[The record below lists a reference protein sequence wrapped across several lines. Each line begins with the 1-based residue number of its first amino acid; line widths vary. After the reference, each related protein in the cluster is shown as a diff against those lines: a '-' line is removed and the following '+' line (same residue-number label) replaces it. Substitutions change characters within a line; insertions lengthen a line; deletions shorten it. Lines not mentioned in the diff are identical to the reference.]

1 MQNINKYNQMKTLHE
16 VINTVVNKHGKRIY
30 IKPVEND
37 LPLLTFNDLKK
48 FSMRFSGFLAYHG
61 INEQDK
67 VVVIMNN
74 STLMVLLFLSIIY
87 HNVVFIPINP
97 QMSKSEI
104 DYIVKDSLPNMIL
117 CEKTFSPKVENKKIK
132 QFSIDNHKE
141 FFDIIYSQEIV
152 ENNQP
157 KIHSNQIAE
166 IVYTSGTTGKPKGVV
181 ITHKNMISNVVG
193 IWERMNFNKEDI
205 FLTIT
210 PLFHN
215 SGQFFSTL
223 VPLLIGAR
231 TTAVRHDTALLSFWY
246 LIKDFS
252 INWTLGMPTHINYLL
267 TQEIKKKDTPL
278 KGILVGGARLEDHNH
293 KSFQKEFGV
302 EIYKTY
308 GLTETCSFAT
318 CDGRDKKSRVVGSS
332 GKPIMANEIQIF
344 NPDSNKKVSN
354 NTLGEIRIKGRNIFK
369 EYLNKPNRTQK
380 SFKNGWFCTGDQGYL
395 DDNNNLFVIDRID
408 NMIIV
413 GGENIYPAEIENLM
427 PLLKGLTLGI
437 LASIPHNI
445 LGREL
450 VLVYEGKMPDKDYQI
465 WKNILKKNLTP
476 FRIPKK
482 FINVTDLGL
491 TNIPKS
497 PNGKILRGEIN
508 NLVIKH
514 FS

>member
-1 MQNINKYNQMKTLHE
+1 MKTLFE
-16 VINTVVNKHGKRIY
+16 VINTVVNEHGERVY
-30 IKPVEND
+30 IKPIEND
-37 LPLLTFNDLKK
+37 LPLLTFNDLKI
-48 FSMRFSGFLAYHG
+48 FTMHFSGFLAFHG
-61 INEQDK
+61 INEQEK

-74 STLMVLLFLSIIY
+74 STLMVLLFLSIVY

-117 CEKTFSPKVENKKIK
+117 YEKTFSPKVQNKKIK
-132 QFSIDNHKE
+132 QFCIDNHKE
-141 FFDIIYSQEIV
+141 FFDIIYSQEKV

-157 KIHSNQIAE
+157 KIHNDQIAE

-181 ITHKNMISNVVG
+181 ITHKNMISNTVG
-193 IWERMNFNKEDI
+193 IWERMNFNKEDL

-252 INWTLGMPTHINYLL
+252 INWTLCMPTHINYLL
-267 TQEIKKKDTPL
+267 TQEIKIKDTPL
-278 KGILVGGARLEDHNH
+278 KGIVVGGARLEDANH

-318 CDGRDKKSRVVGSS
+318 CDRRDKEHRVVGSS
-332 GKPIMANEIQIF
+332 GKPIMVNEIQIF
-344 NPDSNKKVSN
+344 NQDSNKKVSN

-369 EYLNKPNRTQK
+369 EYLNKPNQTQK
-380 SFKNGWFCTGDQGYL
+380 SFKDGWFCTGDQGYL
-395 DDNNNLFVIDRID
+395 DDDNNLFVIDRID

-427 PLLKGLTLGI
+427 PLLKGLTLGV
-437 LASIPHNI
+437 LASIPHSI

-450 VLVYEGKMPDKDYQI
+450 VLVYEGEMSDRDYQV
-465 WKNILKKNLTP
+465 WKNVLKKKLTP
-476 FRIPKK
+476 FRVPKK

-491 TNIPKS
+491 THISKS

-508 NLVIKH
+508 NLVVKY